1 MHTPKKLQI
10 YGYAVYM
17 ITFITV
23 RDKKI
28 IKCVIWCPLNIL
40 ISVLLIVH
48 ILVHVLF
55 FLIVYYDEEDVECN
69 SPSEFFNSLW
79 KCMTSCEWK
88 AVCQD
93 RSNLVALSINM

>member
-1 MHTPKKLQI
+1 MCNLVSIEHFDI
-10 YGYAVYM
+10 CIVN
-17 ITFITV
+17 
-23 RDKKI
+23 
-28 IKCVIWCPLNIL
+28 CPYTGTCT
-40 ISVLLIVH
+40 
-48 ILVHVLF
+48 F

-69 SPSEFFNSLW
+69 SPSEFFYSLW